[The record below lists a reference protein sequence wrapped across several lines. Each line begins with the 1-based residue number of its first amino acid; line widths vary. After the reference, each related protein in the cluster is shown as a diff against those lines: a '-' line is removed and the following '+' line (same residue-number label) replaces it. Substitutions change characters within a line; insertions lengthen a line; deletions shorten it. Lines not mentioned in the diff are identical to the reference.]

1 MRRIVLA
8 EGEDARIQA
17 AAIRIATEGFA
28 APILIGDQVRINEA
42 MQQAGAA
49 EGLVEIVDPKTSSF
63 TRSYAEAYHALR
75 KHKGVDLLAAEQ
87 AVLSPLVFAA
97 MMVRQGDGDGT
108 IAGAV
113 HTTADTVRAAFQ
125 IIGMAEGVKTVSSFI
140 IMLLDQ
146 PHHPEPDVLL
156 FADCALTIQ
165 PSSEEL
171 AQIAI
176 SSADSMQALL
186 GETPRVAMLSFSTAG
201 SATHERVSVVSEAVR
216 QARAARPDLA
226 IDGELQF
233 DAAFV
238 PDVASRKAPESALGG
253 RANVL
258 VFPSLEAGNIGY
270 KIAQRIGGAK
280 AIGPILQ
287 GLAKPANDLSRGCN
301 EDDVYA
307 LVAVTAMQ
315 ANSMSQ

>member
-8 EGEDARIQA
+8 EGEDARIQT
-17 AAIRIATEGFA
+17 AAIRIVQEGIA
-28 APILIGDQVRINEA
+28 APILIGDQARINEA
-42 MQQAGAA
+42 LRQAGAP
-49 EGLVEIVDPKTSSF
+49 EGSIEVVDPQHSSF
-63 TRSYAEAYHALR
+63 TKSYAEAYHLLR
-75 KHKGVDLLAAEQ
+75 KHKGVDLAAAEQ
-87 AVLSPLVFAA
+87 AMLSPLAFAA

-113 HTTADTVRAAFQ
+113 HTTADTVRTAFQ
-125 IIGMAEGVKTVSSFI
+125 IIGMAEGIKNVSSFI

-146 PHHPEPDVLL
+146 PHHPEPEVLL

-186 GETPRVAMLSFSTAG
+186 GETPRVALLSFSTAG
-201 SATHERVSVVSEAVR
+201 SARHERVNVVSEAVKL
-216 QARAARPDLA
+216 ANAERPDLA

-238 PDVASRKAPESALGG
+238 PDVASSKAPDSVLGG

-280 AIGPILQ
+280 AIGPIMQ
-287 GLAKPANDLSRGCN
+287 GLARPANDLSRGCN
-301 EDDVYA
+301 ADDVYA

-315 ANSMSQ
+315 ANSESL